1 MVTHAERKKARW
13 GQGEEGGGLEVQVG
27 HTGALALPPSPS
39 PSFLFLLV
47 PHLEQRSLK

>member
-1 MVTHAERKKARW
+1 MVTHAERKKASW
-13 GQGEEGGGLEVQVG
+13 GQGAEGALEVQVG

-39 PSFLFLLV
+39 PSFLFFLV